1 MKNFTNNFK
10 QFTSRLSARWLIMAL
25 MLLLGTSSA
34 WAQNYNYHWKG
45 KVYFVAPETWDL
57 TNYAYVQVN
66 ITRTTSKT
74 TSNHQEYVGSMTRL
88 GTSRMYYLQLDAN
101 HSNWGQNEYLAFT
114 ANDHTYNSGSFAL
127 SGNHYYTKPIDYDC
141 NNSDNYYLFKP
152 DAEDNYNTVT
162 GAWGANRDILKA
174 AQTVQ
179 ICTNGNSS
187 ASGGKVTLKG
197 YYFSADNAITQSTA
211 TSTSATETYNGAV
224 IGSEMTLTASANT
237 GYEFD
242 GWYNEASGGT
252 LLSSSA
258 TYTYNVYEAKTIYAR
273 FTQSCNT
280 ATLSWANTFNGS
292 MKVGDD
298 VTNPASLDNAA
309 AASSISYTSS
319 NSEVISV
326 NGTTLTALKSGTAT
340 ITASATP
347 NTGFCSIES
356 IEKDVTVTCD
366 VVNTEDI
373 KIEVVCTS
381 GDTPYIWAW
390 EPDNNNNNLTGGNWP
405 GQAMTPKG
413 NNIYS
418 WETKPTS
425 GKSVSIIISKN
436 ENGANQT
443 NDIDGLQIGK
453 RYKFSYDP
461 NTTVSG
467 SNDRYVYQL
476 LEEDCLAP
484 ACTTPDFSV
493 QLSNATVTKGD
504 ENIIASITGTDSP
517 AVTWSSSE
525 TSVATIDADGN
536 ITAIK
541 EGQTNITAT
550 TTGDDGFCGGVEK
563 TATLTVKS
571 PITTVTLEHANSDGT
586 LKAETP
592 TYCVGDVVYFKLTH
606 GGSPFSEYDWTTYP
620 GSGLAGYCSN
630 GSGLYHF
637 TLTGSGTIG
646 ISLRNEANVDL
657 EGNPTWVE
665 SNLLWFN
672 THPEPTA
679 PYISIDPASGVI
691 CQGSSATIKVENPSK
706 DCSYKLVEEGSK
718 AGFEPYKSG
727 DLKYTV
733 QNVAKYYVVAQHNAC
748 TANEYTSNQVAIN
761 QIISTNANISIDPDK
776 AKTTPWEPVTITVK
790 PDAGYIYELTY
801 TDNNLAGVNGVRIK
815 QNGDSYTYYIPR
827 PDSWGTGDSDSD
839 PDPNRTPINYVIQ
852 AQLKVDG
859 EESTCKLNAATATI
873 QLNDEDNEDCHQ

>member
-1 MKNFTNNFK
+1 
-10 QFTSRLSARWLIMAL
+10 MAL

-45 KVYFVAPETWDL
+45 KVYFLVPEQWNLDQYS
-57 TNYAYVQVN
+57 NIQVD
-66 ITRTTSKT
+66 ITRTTDPAQSNYQTYTNISQT
-74 TSNHQEYVGSMTRL
+74 TRI
-88 GTSRMYYLQLDAN
+88 GTSRLYYINLDIN
-101 HSNWGQNEYLAFT
+101 HSDWKQNEYITFT
-114 ANDHTYNSGSFAL
+114 ANDHAYGSGTFNL
-127 SGNHYYTKPIDYDC
+127 NGNHYYAIPIDYDC
-141 NNSDNYYLFKP
+141 NNESNYYLFIPTDVSQFTTTENGNTIKGSWS
-152 DAEDNYNTVT
+152 DNRN
-162 GAWGANRDILKA
+162 ILKA
-174 AQTVQ
+174 AQTVN
-179 ICTNGNSS
+179 IYTDGAASN
-187 ASGGKVTLKG
+187 SGGSVNLTG
-197 YYFSADNAITQSTA
+197 YYFNNSDTAIEQSTA

-280 ATLSWANTFNGS
+280 ATLSWSNTFNGS
-292 MKVGDD
+292 MKVGDE

-319 NSEVISV
+319 NPDVISV

-347 NTGFCSIES
+347 KDGFCIES

-390 EPDNNNNNLTGGNWP
+390 EPENNNKKLTGNDWP
-405 GQAMTPKG
+405 GQVMTSEG
-413 NNIYS
+413 NNVYS
-418 WETKPTS
+418 WEAKPTS
-425 GKSVSIIISKN
+425 GESVSIIISKQ
-436 ENGANQT
+436 GANQT

-467 SNDRYVYQL
+467 SNNRYVYQL

-484 ACTTPDFSV
+484 ACTTPNFYV

-504 ENIIASITGTDSP
+504 ANIKASVAGTHSP

-571 PITTVTLEHANSDGT
+571 PITNVTLAHANSDGT
-586 LKAETP
+586 EKTETP

-606 GGSPFSEYDWTTYP
+606 NGSPFSEYDWTTYP

-637 TLTGSGTIG
+637 TLSGAGTIG
-646 ISLRNEANVDL
+646 ISLRNDANLDGETKTWAVSNNLEFTTYPDPVAPTISLDNSTLCDNDL
-657 EGNPTWVE
+657 DG
-665 SNLLWFN
+665 
-672 THPEPTA
+672 
-679 PYISIDPASGVI
+679 
-691 CQGSSATIKVENPSK
+691 ATITVSGAVVNQFYAL
-706 DCSYKLVEEGSK
+706 YKEATDDGDDTQVGEPIRCTSEEQSISFNLTGAEV
-718 AGFEPYKSG
+718 AG
-727 DLKYTV
+727 
-733 QNVAKYYVVAQHNAC
+733 KYYVLAIEPNC
-748 TANEYTSNQVAIN
+748 NRTAGTSSVTLSV
-761 QIISTNANISIDPDK
+761 ISTEGLSISIEPD
-776 AKTTPWEPVTITVK
+776 AATVTPWETAKLTVS
-790 PDAGYIYELTY
+790 ATEGYTY
-801 TDNNLAGVNGVRIK
+801 TLTGLENMEYTANGNVYNVKIPK
-815 QNGDSYTYYIPR
+815 PETTDLDDDGNITFNAVEYT
-827 PDSWGTGDSDSD
+827 
-839 PDPNRTPINYVIQ
+839 V
-852 AQLKVDG
+852 
-859 EESTCKLNAATATI
+859 TATLDTGGEVSCVSPATCTLTLTPYI
-873 QLNDEDNEDCHQ
+873 EPCTQE